1 MNSDPTDG
9 GGAAVDP
16 GTSGDPGIDQLFR
29 ILMTGPAPDELA
41 GEQSALA
48 MFRANVSLPAGPA
61 PVNGTPVNGTPVNG
75 TTLPIPAS
83 HGVISPK
90 RSVRHPFRV
99 PVRWGVRLAAAG
111 VIAIGG
117 TTAAA
122 YAAALPAP
130 VQNLAHH
137 VLGIVGVPA
146 AHPQH
151 HAGITR
157 TRGHHGG
164 GPAGRSAP
172 PGRRSRPSQA
182 ATTSPSAHAST
193 SPTASPS
200 SSTVT
205 GPAVLSA
212 SASSPDIMAGTG
224 PVIDGQLSR
233 AGTGV
238 GGVTVTLVE
247 RLAGHPFW
255 HVAGTGQTTSGGHV
269 AVTGP
274 PLATNAAFRLRIP
287 GGVHSASVLVTV
299 TPQVTVVLTPGA
311 SGLRDLLTVTTLYAQ
326 RRNVVW
332 LQVQSASGSWG
343 SLRSKRLNAAGK
355 TWFILSGKR
364 LENETVRVMLMA
376 TVKHSSAASNSE
388 TVPAPS

>member
-16 GTSGDPGIDQLFR
+16 GTFGDPGVDQLFR

-48 MFRANVSLPAGPA
+48 MFRANVSPPARPA

-75 TTLPIPAS
+75 TTLPIPAG

-137 VLGIVGVPA
+137 VLGFAGVPD
-146 AHPQH
+146 AHPRHRARTPRAGGQH
-151 HAGITR
+151 VAT
-157 TRGHHGG
+157 
-164 GPAGRSAP
+164 P
-172 PGRRSRPSQA
+172 PGQS
-182 ATTSPSAHAST
+182 ST
-193 SPTASPS
+193 SPGGRTHRGPAAKPSASASRTASPS
-200 SSTVT
+200 AAATA

-212 SASSPDIMAGTG
+212 SAGNPVIAAGYQPLIEGQLTSAGTG
-224 PVIDGQLSR
+224 IK
-233 AGTGV
+233 
-238 GGVTVTLVE
+238 GVTVTLIE
-247 RLAGHPFW
+247 RIAGRPLW
-255 HVAGTGQTTSGGHV
+255 HVAGTAQTTSGGIV
-269 AVTGP
+269 AITGP

-287 GGVHSASVLVTV
+287 GGVRSASVLVTV

-311 SGLRDLLTVTTLYAQ
+311 SGLRDLLTVTTQYAQ

-332 LQVQSASGSWG
+332 LQVQSASGSWV

-355 TWFILSGKR
+355 AWFILSGKR
-364 LENETVRVMLMA
+364 LGNETVRVVLMA
-376 TVKHSSAASNSE
+376 TVKHGSAASNSE
-388 TVPAPS
+388 TVPAPT